1 MNQFIK
7 NSIIMSGCIFI
18 AVLVDIYVAHGPLS
32 LLPGVA
38 FSIAAGVLCAFAYSK
53 SGIKR

>member
-1 MNQFIK
+1 
-7 NSIIMSGCIFI
+7 MSGCIFI